1 MEILIATLLAFVTF
15 PGIIGSAL
23 LVGAGYVLRKY
34 TTKTY
39 PTETAALDAIGSKYG
54 RKVEAEVEALK
65 AKLGL

>member
-1 MEILIATLLAFVTF
+1 MEILIATLAAFVAF
-15 PGIIGSAL
+15 PGFVFSLL
-23 LVGAGYVLRKY
+23 LVGVGYVLRKY